1 MEMLI
6 KIVAYGP
13 GYKMVAVEGESD
25 EEAQVREYDADEESG
40 GYFSVGW
47 NRFDFIVVILSWM
60 LVVVQS
66 LSGADQSITRLVR
79 AFRVAR
85 PLRALRSFE
94 GTQVL
99 KFFPMLSVSDAAAN
113 VVSQATRLCFNASLA
128 TSPQPLV
135 LLSSTCTLILIRV
148 LPMSFRMCC

>member
-13 GYKMVAVEGESD
+13 GYKIVAVEGESD

-47 NRFDFIVVILSWM
+47 NRFDFVVVILSWM

-66 LSGADQSITRLVR
+66 LSSADQSITRLVR

-99 KFFPMLSVSDAAAN
+99 K
-113 VVSQATRLCFNASLA
+113 
-128 TSPQPLV
+128 
-135 LLSSTCTLILIRV
+135 
-148 LPMSFRMCC
+148 